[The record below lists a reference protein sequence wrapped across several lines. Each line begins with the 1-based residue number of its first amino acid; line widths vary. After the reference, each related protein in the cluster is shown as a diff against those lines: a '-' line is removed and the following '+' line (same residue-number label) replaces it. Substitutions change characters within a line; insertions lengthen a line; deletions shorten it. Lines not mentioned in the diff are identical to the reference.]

1 MAQITPGATYPGLTK
16 SLDTNAPGEPWSYRP
31 LALVNFFRPLGAD
44 DVQGTAGAKWAKRLG
59 VKTVFVLN
67 DDEAYGKGIANV
79 FEVTAR
85 RFGLKISANEN
96 IDWRQPSQKSV
107 LTRIVASGAD
117 LVYMWRRHRDRR
129 ADDRPADAGSRP
141 GGASR
146 AVHGSRRESV
156 RKAIA
161 ATRSFDGVQHME
173 LRCQRRLRQ

>member
-1 MAQITPGATYPGLTK
+1 MPITNRSSMAQITPGATYPGLTK

-117 LVYMWRRHRDRR
+117 LVYMGGVIETGAQTIVPQMRE
-129 ADDRPADAGSRP
+129 AGLVAPR
-141 GGASR
+141 
-146 AVHGSRRESV
+146 V
-156 RKAIA
+156 R
-161 ATRSFDGVQHME
+161 FMGPDGLFRGRVLE
-173 LRCQRRLRQ
+173 GNDV